1 MINDKKKEG
10 MTMAD
15 KRLNSKLEPY
25 YMEVLFLKS
34 RDETYNDILQYLDQR
49 YSLKVSHST
58 LFNFLKV
65 REKRGILPVELS
77 QSRANTKQVPKE
89 TKYINNVSDDSTI
102 QKLKSLIN

>member
-34 RDETYNDILQYLDQR
+34 RDETYNDILQYLGQW

-65 REKRGILPVELS
+65 REKRGILSVELS
-77 QSRANTKQVPKE
+77 QSSANTKQVPKE
-89 TKYINNVSDDSTI
+89 SKYINNVSDDSTI